1 MALERNFQASLIREL
16 KDLFP
21 GIIILKND
29 SSYLQGI
36 PDLILLYGTS
46 WASLEVKASAT
57 SRQRPNQ
64 DYYVNLMNQMSYSS
78 FVYPENKEDVLY
90 EIQQAFSLSG

>member
-21 GIIILKND
+21 GIMILKND